1 MESAYRRLLIGLVF
15 LGAVVSCS
23 PPDTREY
30 ERVQAEVSQGTLN
43 HVMTLGPGDVFEIK
57 VYGEAELSGTY
68 RVTGQGEI
76 NFPLIGKVPVDGL
89 SPSQVESI
97 ITQRL
102 ADGFL
107 RNPYVTVFV
116 KEYASKKITVTGQ
129 VNKPGNFQYQP
140 GMTVIDAIAMAGGLA
155 DTAMANQAV
164 LTRSQGGLDQRYEI
178 PIQAIGEGKVP
189 NFPLQPGD
197 SLFVPKS
204 II

>member
-1 MESAYRRLLIGLVF
+1 MEIANRRLLFV
-15 LGAVVSCS
+15 LGMLASVWSCS

-30 ERVQAEVSQGTLN
+30 ERVQAEAVQGTLN
-43 HVMTLGPGDVFEIK
+43 HVMTLGPGDVFEVK
-57 VYGEAELSGTY
+57 VFGEEELSGVY

-102 ADGFL
+102 SDGFL

-129 VNKPGNFQYQP
+129 VNKPGTFQYQP
-140 GMTVIDAIAMAGGLA
+140 GMTVIDAIALAGGLA
-155 DTAMANQAV
+155 DTALANQAV